1 MELRL
6 KYTEMVHV
14 EDERLR
20 AIFTSELVGAC
31 DERVNSLR
39 VHIGVGQA
47 AATYYIIGL
56 GNERESAVVELG
68 TCLLHGLRYH
78 R

>member
-1 MELRL
+1 M
-6 KYTEMVHV
+6 
-14 EDERLR
+14 
-20 AIFTSELVGAC
+20 
-31 DERVNSLR
+31 NSLR

>member
-31 DERVNSLR
+31 DERV
-39 VHIGVGQA
+39 
-47 AATYYIIGL
+47 
-56 GNERESAVVELG
+56 E
-68 TCLLHGLRYH
+68 
-78 R
+78 